1 MARTW
6 TAPPQVRRRTSPWD
20 DPDVIRAELF
30 SRERF
35 VEHAVS
41 LADSHVV
48 VRRAPRVLGLLDRL
62 EANSRALVRAQRSIA
77 LDGRRL
83 GSGDRLPITDD
94 GEIHDVLV
102 VLR

>member
-1 MARTW
+1 MRYRVGRSTY
-6 TAPPQVRRRTSPWD
+6 
-20 DPDVIRAELF
+20 VI
-30 SRERF
+30 
-35 VEHAVS
+35 
-41 LADSHVV
+41 V
-48 VRRAPRVLGLLDRL
+48 VRGEPKGEDGHRVV
-62 EANSRALVRAQRSIA
+62 ESIT